1 MSNFKRQSE
10 NIKPATSNFTKLTK
24 TGAYTGHFTKVYE
37 KSSKSSKSLA
47 LHIEFVADTGET
59 ANIDLW
65 HTGRNGDNLDKNGNN
80 LNGFVQVMELMTIL
94 ELNDLRSKQA
104 PVDIWDWD
112 LKQNVSTVVKA
123 YPQLVEKQVGVV
135 FQAVKNAK
143 QVSVDGVWKTAY
155 PLQYFDNVEQIKFF
169 NAETRQTAYETEHDI
184 DAVEIDKIVD
194 RLPDVKWPK
203 EAQEED
209 KQIEKKAEI
218 QQPTATY
225 GGFDEDD
232 YTPF

>member
-1 MSNFKRQSE
+1 MNFKRQTE

-24 TGAYTGHFTKVYE
+24 TGAYTGHFVKAYE
-37 KSSKSSKSLA
+37 KNSKSSQSKA
-47 LHIEFVADTGET
+47 LHLEFVADSGET
-59 ANIDLW
+59 ATIDLW
-65 HTGRNGDNLDKNGNN
+65 HTGRNGDNLDKNGNE
-80 LNGFVQVMELMTIL
+80 LNGYVQVMELMTVL
-94 ELNDLRSKQA
+94 GLNDLRAKQA

-123 YPQLVEKQVGVV
+123 YLQLIEKQVGVV

-143 QVSVDGVWKTAY
+143 QVNVDGVWQTAY

-184 DAVEIDKIVD
+184 DASEIDKIVD

-209 KQIEKKAEI
+209 KQIEMKAVN
-218 QQPTATY
+218 QRPTDTY
-225 GGFDEDD
+225 GEFDDD
-232 YTPF
+232 IPFN